1 MRILLIE
8 DEAKIADFVER
19 GLSAEGY
26 TVTVADDGLKGEA
39 EALSGEYDLILLDVL
54 LPGRNGFEVLETIR
68 QRKVTAPVI
77 MLTALGE
84 TEDKVRGLEGG
95 AIDYVAKP
103 FSFEELLARI
113 RAQLRRPDATSADRI
128 EVGDLVLDLKTRRV
142 TKGKQEVELTSRE
155 FELLAYLMRHPD
167 QVLSRTQLLNGV
179 WGYDY
184 DPGTN
189 VLEVYVGYLRKKL
202 GDEDEEGP
210 IDTVRGAGY
219 RLRANDKNA

>member
-1 MRILLIE
+1 MRILLVE

-19 GLSAEGY
+19 GLSSEGY
-26 TVTVADDGLKGEA
+26 TVTIAEDGLKGEA
-39 EALSGEYDLILLDVL
+39 EALTGEFDLILLDVL
-54 LPGRNGFEVLETIR
+54 LPGRSGFEILEAIR
-68 QRKVTAPVI
+68 QRKVTTPVI

-113 RAQLRRPDATSADRI
+113 RAQLRRPEAASADRI
-128 EVGDLVLDLKTRRV
+128 EVGDLTLDLKTRRV
-142 TKGKQEVELTSRE
+142 TKGEGEVELTSRE

-167 QVLSRTQLLNGV
+167 QVLSRTQLLNAV

-202 GDEDEEGP
+202 GGDQDESP

-219 RLRANDKNA
+219 RLRAADA

>member
-8 DEAKIADFVER
+8 DESKIADFVER
-19 GLSAEGY
+19 GLSDEGY
-26 TVTVADDGLKGEA
+26 AVTVADDGLKGEA
-39 EALSGEYDLILLDVL
+39 EALTGEFDLILLDVL
-54 LPGRNGFEVLETIR
+54 LPGKNGFEILTEIRKRTIA
-68 QRKVTAPVI
+68 TPVI

-95 AIDYVAKP
+95 AIDYVSKP

-113 RAQLRRPDATSADRI
+113 RAQLRRPDAVSADRI
-128 EVGDLVLDLKTRRV
+128 EVGDLLLDLKTRRV
-142 TKGKQEVELTSRE
+142 TKGERDVDLTSRE

-189 VLEVYVGYLRKKL
+189 VLEVYIGYLRKKL
-202 GDEDEEGP
+202 ADEGEEGA

-219 RLRANDKNA
+219 RLRVADE

>member
-8 DEAKIADFVER
+8 DENKIADFVER

-26 TVTVADDGLKGEA
+26 AVTVADDGLKGEA
-39 EALSGEYDLILLDVL
+39 EALTGEFDLILLDVL
-54 LPGRNGFEVLETIR
+54 LPGKNGFEVLGEIR
-68 QRKVTAPVI
+68 KRAISTPVI

-95 AIDYVAKP
+95 AIDYVSKP

-113 RAQLRRPDATSADRI
+113 RAQLRRPDAVSADRI
-128 EVGDLVLDLKTRRV
+128 EVGDLLLDLKTRRV
-142 TKGKQEVELTSRE
+142 TKGERDVELTSRE

-202 GDEDEEGP
+202 ADEGEEGP

-219 RLRANDKNA
+219 RLRADDA

>member
-8 DEAKIADFVER
+8 DESKIADFVER

-26 TVTVADDGLKGEA
+26 AVTVADDGLKGEA
-39 EALSGEYDLILLDVL
+39 LALSGDFDLILLDVL
-54 LPGRNGFEVLETIR
+54 LPGKNGFEILGEIR
-68 QRKVTAPVI
+68 NREIAVPVI

-95 AIDYVAKP
+95 AIDYVSKP

-113 RAQLRRPDATSADRI
+113 RAQLRRPDAVSADRI
-128 EVGDLVLDLKTRRV
+128 EVGDLLLDLKTRRV
-142 TKGKQEVELTSRE
+142 TKGERDVDLTSRE

-202 GDEDEEGP
+202 GNEGEEGP

-219 RLRANDKNA
+219 RLRADD

>member
-19 GLSAEGY
+19 GLTSEGY
-26 TVTVADDGLKGEA
+26 AVTVADDGLKGEA
-39 EALSGEYDLILLDVL
+39 EALSGEFDLILLDVL

-68 QRKVTAPVI
+68 QRKVTTPVI

-113 RAQLRRPDATSADRI
+113 RAQLRRPDAASADRI
-128 EVGDLVLDLKTRRV
+128 EVGDIVLDLKTRRV
-142 TKGKQEVELTSRE
+142 TKGEREVELTSRE

-202 GDEDEEGP
+202 SDGDEEGP

-219 RLRANDKNA
+219 RLRANDTNA

>member
-1 MRILLIE
+1 MRILLVE

-19 GLSAEGY
+19 GLDSEGY
-26 TVTVADDGLKGEA
+26 SVTIADDGLKGEA
-39 EALSGEYDLILLDVL
+39 EALTGEYDLILLDVL
-54 LPGRNGFEVLETIR
+54 LPGRSGFEILETIR
-68 QRKVTAPVI
+68 QRKVTTPVI

-113 RAQLRRPDATSADRI
+113 RAQLRRPEAASADRI
-128 EVGDLVLDLKTRRV
+128 EVGDLMLDLKTRRV
-142 TKGKQEVELTSRE
+142 TKGDAEIELTSRE

-167 QVLSRTQLLNGV
+167 QVLSRTQLLNAV

-202 GDEDEEGP
+202 SAGQADNP

-219 RLRANDKNA
+219 RLRAANA

>member
-8 DEAKIADFVER
+8 DESKIADFVER
-19 GLSAEGY
+19 GLSDEGY
-26 TVTVADDGLKGEA
+26 AVTVADDGLKGEA
-39 EALSGEYDLILLDVL
+39 EALTGEFDLILLDVL
-54 LPGRNGFEVLETIR
+54 LPGKNGFEILTEIRKRTIA
-68 QRKVTAPVI
+68 TPVI

-95 AIDYVAKP
+95 AIDYVSKP

-113 RAQLRRPDATSADRI
+113 RAQLRRPDAVSADRI
-128 EVGDLVLDLKTRRV
+128 EVGDLLLDLKTRRV
-142 TKGKQEVELTSRE
+142 TKGERDVDLTSRE

-202 GDEDEEGP
+202 GNEGEEGP

-219 RLRANDKNA
+219 RLRADD

>member
-54 LPGRNGFEVLETIR
+54 LPGRNGFEVLETMR
-68 QRKVTAPVI
+68 QRKVTTPVI

-113 RAQLRRPDATSADRI
+113 RAQLRRPDAASADRI

-142 TKGKQEVELTSRE
+142 TKGEQEVELTSRE

-219 RLRANDKNA
+219 RLRARDA

>member
-26 TVTVADDGLKGEA
+26 SVTVADDGLKGEA
-39 EALSGEYDLILLDVL
+39 EALSGEFDLILLDVL

-68 QRKVTAPVI
+68 QRKVATPVI

-113 RAQLRRPDATSADRI
+113 RAQLRRPEATSADRI

-142 TKGKQEVELTSRE
+142 TKGEQEVELTSRE

>member
-8 DEAKIADFVER
+8 DENKIADFVER

-26 TVTVADDGLKGEA
+26 AVTVADDGLKGEA
-39 EALSGEYDLILLDVL
+39 EALTGEFDLILLDVL
-54 LPGRNGFEVLETIR
+54 LPGKNGFEVLGEIR
-68 QRKVTAPVI
+68 KLAIATPVI

-95 AIDYVAKP
+95 AIDYVSKP

-113 RAQLRRPDATSADRI
+113 RAQLRRPDAVSADRI
-128 EVGDLVLDLKTRRV
+128 EVGDLLLDLKTRRV
-142 TKGKQEVELTSRE
+142 TKGERDVELTSRE

-202 GDEDEEGP
+202 ADAGEEGP

-219 RLRANDKNA
+219 RLRADDA

>member
-8 DEAKIADFVER
+8 DESKIADFVER

-26 TVTVADDGLKGEA
+26 SVTVAEDGLKGEA
-39 EALSGEYDLILLDVL
+39 EATSEDFDLILLDVL
-54 LPGRNGFEVLETIR
+54 LPGRNGFEILTELRSRGIST
-68 QRKVTAPVI
+68 PVI

-84 TEDKVRGLEGG
+84 TEDKVKGLEGG
-95 AIDYVAKP
+95 AIDYVTKP

-113 RAQLRRPDATSADRI
+113 RAQLRAPGAGSTDKLEI
-128 EVGDLVLDLKTRRV
+128 GDISLDLKTRRV
-142 TKGKQEVELTSRE
+142 QRGDSPVDLTSRE
-155 FELLAYLMRHPD
+155 FELLAYLMQHPD
-167 QVLSRTQLLNGV
+167 QVLSRTQLLNAV
-179 WGYDY
+179 WGYDH

-202 GDEDEEGP
+202 SSEESGNP

-219 RLRANDKNA
+219 RFRDADD

>member
-26 TVTVADDGLKGEA
+26 AVTVAGDGLKGEA

-54 LPGRNGFEVLETIR
+54 LPGRNGFEVLESIR
-68 QRKVTAPVI
+68 QRKMTTPVI

-95 AIDYVAKP
+95 AIDYVSKP

-113 RAQLRRPDATSADRI
+113 RAQLRRPDAVSADRI

-142 TKGKQEVELTSRE
+142 SKGERGVDLTSRE

-189 VLEVYVGYLRKKL
+189 VLEVYIGYLRKKL
-202 GDEDEEGP
+202 ADGGEEGS

-219 RLRANDKNA
+219 RLRVADV

>member
-68 QRKVTAPVI
+68 QRKVTTPVI

-142 TKGKQEVELTSRE
+142 TKGEQEVELTSRE

-219 RLRANDKNA
+219 RLRARDA

>member
-8 DEAKIADFVER
+8 DESKIADFVER
-19 GLSAEGY
+19 GLSDEGY
-26 TVTVADDGLKGEA
+26 AVTVADDGLKGEA
-39 EALSGEYDLILLDVL
+39 EALTGEFDLILLDVL
-54 LPGRNGFEVLETIR
+54 LPGKNGFEILTEIRKRTIA
-68 QRKVTAPVI
+68 TPVI

-95 AIDYVAKP
+95 AIDYVSKP

-113 RAQLRRPDATSADRI
+113 RAQLRRPDAVSADRI
-128 EVGDLVLDLKTRRV
+128 EVGDLLLDLKTRRV
-142 TKGKQEVELTSRE
+142 TKGERDVDLTSRE

-202 GDEDEEGP
+202 GNEGEEGP

-219 RLRANDKNA
+219 RLRVADE

>member
-1 MRILLIE
+1 
-8 DEAKIADFVER
+8 
-19 GLSAEGY
+19 
-26 TVTVADDGLKGEA
+26 
-39 EALSGEYDLILLDVL
+39 
-54 LPGRNGFEVLETIR
+54 
-68 QRKVTAPVI
+68 
-77 MLTALGE
+77 
-84 TEDKVRGLEGG
+84 VRGLEGG
-95 AIDYVAKP
+95 AIDYVSKP

-113 RAQLRRPDATSADRI
+113 RAQLRRPDAVSADRI

-142 TKGKQEVELTSRE
+142 SKGERDVDLTSRE

-189 VLEVYVGYLRKKL
+189 VLEVYIGYLRKKL
-202 GDEDEEGP
+202 ADEGEDGS

-219 RLRANDKNA
+219 RLRVADE

>member
-8 DEAKIADFVER
+8 DESKIADFVER

-26 TVTVADDGLKGEA
+26 AVTIADDGLKGEA
-39 EALSGEYDLILLDVL
+39 EAVSGEFDLILLDVL
-54 LPGRNGFEVLETIR
+54 LPGKNGFEVLAEIR
-68 QRKVTAPVI
+68 KRAIATPVI

-84 TEDKVRGLEGG
+84 TEDKVRGLESG
-95 AIDYVAKP
+95 AIDYVSKP

-113 RAQLRRPDATSADRI
+113 RAQLRRPDAVSADRI
-128 EVGDLVLDLKTRRV
+128 EVGDLMLDLKTRRV
-142 TKGKQEVELTSRE
+142 TKGARDVDLTSRE

-202 GDEDEEGP
+202 ADEGEEGP

-219 RLRANDKNA
+219 RLRADDA

>member
-8 DEAKIADFVER
+8 DENKIADFVER

-26 TVTVADDGLKGEA
+26 AVTVADDGLKGEA
-39 EALSGEYDLILLDVL
+39 EALTGEFDLILLDVL
-54 LPGRNGFEVLETIR
+54 LPGKNGFEVLGEIR
-68 QRKVTAPVI
+68 RRAISTPVI

-95 AIDYVAKP
+95 AIDYVSKP

-113 RAQLRRPDATSADRI
+113 RAQLRRPDAVSADRI
-128 EVGDLVLDLKTRRV
+128 EVGDLLLDLKTRRV
-142 TKGKQEVELTSRE
+142 TKGERDVELTSRE

-202 GDEDEEGP
+202 ADEGEEGP

-219 RLRANDKNA
+219 RLRADDA

>member
-1 MRILLIE
+1 
-8 DEAKIADFVER
+8 
-19 GLSAEGY
+19 
-26 TVTVADDGLKGEA
+26 
-39 EALSGEYDLILLDVL
+39 
-54 LPGRNGFEVLETIR
+54 
-68 QRKVTAPVI
+68 
-77 MLTALGE
+77 LTALGE

-142 TKGKQEVELTSRE
+142 TKGEQEVELTSRE

>member
-8 DEAKIADFVER
+8 DESKIADFVER

-26 TVTVADDGLKGEA
+26 AVTVADDGLKGEA
-39 EALSGEYDLILLDVL
+39 LALSGDFDLILLDVL
-54 LPGRNGFEVLETIR
+54 LPGKNGFEILGEIR
-68 QRKVTAPVI
+68 NREIAVPVI

-95 AIDYVAKP
+95 AIDYVSKP

-113 RAQLRRPDATSADRI
+113 RAQLRRPDAVSADRI
-128 EVGDLVLDLKTRRV
+128 EVGDLLLDLKTRRV
-142 TKGKQEVELTSRE
+142 TKGERDVDLTSRE

-189 VLEVYVGYLRKKL
+189 VLEVYIGYLRKKL
-202 GDEDEEGP
+202 ADEGEDGS

-219 RLRANDKNA
+219 RLRVADE

>member
-8 DEAKIADFVER
+8 DENKIADFVER

-26 TVTVADDGLKGEA
+26 AVTVADDGLKGEA
-39 EALSGEYDLILLDVL
+39 EALTGEFDLILLDVL
-54 LPGRNGFEVLETIR
+54 LPGKNGFEVLGEIR
-68 QRKVTAPVI
+68 KLAIATPVI

-95 AIDYVAKP
+95 AIDYVSKP

-113 RAQLRRPDATSADRI
+113 RAQLRRPDAVSADRI
-128 EVGDLVLDLKTRRV
+128 EVGDLLLDLKTRRV
-142 TKGKQEVELTSRE
+142 TKGERDVELTSRE

-202 GDEDEEGP
+202 ADEGEEGP

-219 RLRANDKNA
+219 RLRADDA

>member
-19 GLSAEGY
+19 GLNAEGY
-26 TVTVADDGLKGEA
+26 TVTVADDGVKGVA
-39 EALSGEYDLILLDVL
+39 EALSGEFDLILLDVL
-54 LPGRNGFEVLETIR
+54 LPGRNGFEVLDSIR
-68 QRKVTAPVI
+68 QRKVTTPVI

-113 RAQLRRPDATSADRI
+113 RAQLRRPDAASADRI

-142 TKGKQEVELTSRE
+142 TNGDQEVELTSRE

-219 RLRANDKNA
+219 RLRARDA

>member
-26 TVTVADDGLKGEA
+26 AVTVADDGLKGEA

-68 QRKVTAPVI
+68 QRKVTTPVI

-142 TKGKQEVELTSRE
+142 TKGEQEVELTSRE

-219 RLRANDKNA
+219 RLRARDA

>member
-26 TVTVADDGLKGEA
+26 SVTVAGDGLKGEA

-54 LPGRNGFEVLETIR
+54 LPGRNGFEVLGSIR
-68 QRKVTAPVI
+68 QRKVTTPVI

-113 RAQLRRPDATSADRI
+113 RAQLRRPDAASADRI

-142 TKGKQEVELTSRE
+142 TKADREVELTSRE

-202 GDEDEEGP
+202 AEGDEGGP

-219 RLRANDKNA
+219 RLRANDE

>member
-1 MRILLIE
+1 MRILLVE
-8 DEAKIADFVER
+8 DEAKISDFVER

-26 TVTVADDGLKGEA
+26 SVTVADDGLKGEA
-39 EALSGEYDLILLDVL
+39 EALTGEFDLILLDVL
-54 LPGRNGFEVLETIR
+54 LPGRDGFEILGAIR
-68 QRKVTAPVI
+68 ERKVTTPVI

-84 TEDKVRGLEGG
+84 TEDKIRGLEGG
-95 AIDYVAKP
+95 AIDYVSKP

-113 RAQLRRPDATSADRI
+113 RAQLRRPESGSADRL
-128 EVGDLVLDLKTRRV
+128 EVGDLVLDLKTRRI
-142 TKGKQEVELTSRE
+142 TRGGREIDLTSRE

-202 GDEDEEGP
+202 GEGGDETV

-219 RLRANDKNA
+219 RLRARDA

>member
-68 QRKVTAPVI
+68 QRKVTTPVI

-113 RAQLRRPDATSADRI
+113 RAQLRRPDAASADRI

-142 TKGKQEVELTSRE
+142 TKGEQEVELTSRE

-219 RLRANDKNA
+219 RLRARDA

>member
-68 QRKVTAPVI
+68 QRKVTTPVI

-103 FSFEELLARI
+103 FSFEELLARV

-142 TKGKQEVELTSRE
+142 TKGEQEVELTSRE

-219 RLRANDKNA
+219 RLRARDA

>member
-39 EALSGEYDLILLDVL
+39 EALSGEFDLILLDVL

-68 QRKVTAPVI
+68 QRKVTTPVI

-142 TKGKQEVELTSRE
+142 TKGEQEVELTSRE

>member
-8 DEAKIADFVER
+8 DESKIADFVER
-19 GLSAEGY
+19 GLSDEGY
-26 TVTVADDGLKGEA
+26 AVTVADDGLKGEA
-39 EALSGEYDLILLDVL
+39 EALTGEFDLILLDVL
-54 LPGRNGFEVLETIR
+54 LPGKNGFEILTEIRKRTIA
-68 QRKVTAPVI
+68 TPVI

-95 AIDYVAKP
+95 AIDYVSKP

-113 RAQLRRPDATSADRI
+113 RAQLRRPDAVSADRI
-128 EVGDLVLDLKTRRV
+128 EVGDLLLDLKTRRV
-142 TKGKQEVELTSRE
+142 TKGERNVDLTSRE

-189 VLEVYVGYLRKKL
+189 VLEVYIGYLRKKL
-202 GDEDEEGP
+202 ADEGEEGA

-219 RLRANDKNA
+219 RLRVADE

>member
-8 DEAKIADFVER
+8 DESKIADFVER

-26 TVTVADDGLKGEA
+26 AVTVADDGLKGEA
-39 EALSGEYDLILLDVL
+39 LALSGDFDLILLDVL
-54 LPGRNGFEVLETIR
+54 LPGKNGFEILGEIR
-68 QRKVTAPVI
+68 NREIAVPVI

-95 AIDYVAKP
+95 AIDYVSKP

-113 RAQLRRPDATSADRI
+113 RAQLRRPDAVSADRI

-142 TKGKQEVELTSRE
+142 SKGERDVDLTSRE

-189 VLEVYVGYLRKKL
+189 VLEVYIGYLRKKL
-202 GDEDEEGP
+202 ADEGEEGA

-219 RLRANDKNA
+219 RLRLADE

>member
-68 QRKVTAPVI
+68 QRKVTTPVI